1 MERRRYNGA
10 PIGSGLPNIQ
20 KKDLS
25 KVRIIVP
32 TFDKQQ
38 QLIAL
43 LSTLQMKIEYEKMY
57 TINLDKQKLHLLSQM
72 FI

>member
-1 MERRRYNGA
+1 MALR
-10 PIGSGLPNIQ
+10 IGSGLPNIQ

-25 KVRIIVP
+25 KVCIIVP
-32 TFDKQQ
+32 TLDRQQ

-43 LSTLQMKIEYEKMY
+43 LSTFQMKIVNEEMY
-57 TINLDKQKLHLLSQM
+57 AVNLYKQKQHLLSQM